1 MTINLNEMGDHGWS
15 DDRAIYEIRNIYEGA
30 STTSEGTFADRGSA
44 TATDRHAVLS
54 PELQRESEKHI
65 HLKRYLSTL
74 PMDDIGVPEY
84 RRSLTPDDNLSGERN
99 LIYPVNKEVLIH
111 IYPGIAGDRDC
122 YVPVEPD
129 CGPEVTDLL
138 RQVDEQLAVDID
150 QLEALASSES
160 KEQGLLDCL
169 DRVCLSAS
177 GRLEPD
183 PMTLDISGWEGLRYL
198 MVREKVGLGKIQP
211 LIDDPYI
218 EDVSCSGVGSVF
230 LEHRIFGGLK
240 SSVAFDSGTELDR
253 FVIKLSERIGR
264 PATTRDP
271 LIDSVLPDGSRINIV
286 YGDDVSR
293 KGSNFTI
300 RKFSD
305 APLSVI
311 DLIDSGTLSYDM
323 AAYVWLMVAGGMNIF
338 VSGETAS
345 GKTTLLNSISTFI
358 DPDGKVVSIEDT
370 PELQI
375 PHENWT
381 REVVR
386 GSAVGESAVSMFDLL
401 RSALRQRPDE
411 ILIGE
416 IRGEEGAVV
425 FQAMQTGHPCMATFH
440 ASTVEKL
447 IQRLTGQPI
456 NIPKPYIDNLNMVI
470 LMSAVSLP
478 DGRTARRVTSINEI
492 IGYDSESESFGY
504 IEVFRWDPVTDTF
517 EFPGFMNT
525 NLLEN
530 TVAVRSGIAPGNDR
544 AIYDRLKRR
553 SDVLKRL
560 SEKEV
565 NDFHEL
571 HDVLSQASR
580 EGHLR

>member
-1 MTINLNEMGDHGWS
+1 MNVSQDELGDPERFDNG
-15 DDRAIYEIRNIYEGA
+15 AIYEIRGVSGEA
-30 STTSEGTFADRGSA
+30 GTNTQDTVSGDGLNRGQ
-44 TATDRHAVLS
+44 TRNTVLS
-54 PELQRESEKHI
+54 AELQRESDKHV
-65 HLKRYLSTL
+65 HLKKYLSAL
-74 PMDDIGVPEY
+74 PINDIGAPEY
-84 RRSLTPDDNLSGERN
+84 RPVLTAQDRSLSFRN
-99 LIYPVNKEVLIH
+99 LIYPVNEEVLVH
-111 IYPGIAGDRDC
+111 IYPGMLGERDC

-129 CGPEVTDLL
+129 CGPAITRLL
-138 RQVDEQLAVDID
+138 EQVDEQLAIDID
-150 QLEALASSES
+150 QLEMLAASEDR
-160 KEQGLLDCL
+160 ERGLLECL
-169 DRVCLSAS
+169 DRICLSAG

-183 PMTLDISGWEGLRYL
+183 PMTLDTSGWEGLKYL

-211 LIDDPYI
+211 FIEDPYI

-230 LEHRIFGGLK
+230 LEHRIFGSLK
-240 SSVAFDSGTELDR
+240 SSVNFDSGNELDR

-286 YGDDVSR
+286 YGNDVSR

-305 APLSVI
+305 SPLSI
-311 DLIDSGTLSYDM
+311 LDLIKSGTLSYEM

-358 DPDGKVVSIEDT
+358 NPDGKVVSIEDT

-386 GSAVGESAVSMFDLL
+386 GMAAGESAVSMFDLL

-411 ILIGE
+411 IMIGE
-416 IRGEEGAVV
+416 IRGEEGSVV

-456 NIPKPYIDNLNMVI
+456 NIPKPYIDNLNLVI
-470 LMSAVSLP
+470 LMSAVRLP
-478 DGRTARRVTSINEI
+478 DGRTARRVTSISEI
-492 IGYDSESESFGY
+492 IGYDSILDSFGY

-525 NLLEN
+525 DLLEN
-530 TVAVRSGIAPGNDR
+530 TVALRSGLAPENDH
-544 AIYDRLKRR
+544 AIYKKLLERAHALERLQ
-553 SDVLKRL
+553 
-560 SEKEV
+560 EKEV
-565 NDFHEL
+565 NGFHEL
-571 HDVLSQASR
+571 HDVLSEASR
-580 EGHLR
+580 KGLI

>member
-1 MTINLNEMGDHGWS
+1 MTINQDELEGRRS
-15 DDRAIYEIRNIYEGA
+15 LDDEAVFEIRNIPSA
-30 STTSEGTFADRGSA
+30 AKPNLPGTALGRSA
-44 TATDRHAVLS
+44 VEEQPGETPLS
-54 PELQRESEKHI
+54 SDLQRESDKHV
-65 HLKRYLSTL
+65 HLKKYLASL
-74 PMDDIGVPEY
+74 PMDVIGIPEY
-84 RRSLTPDDNLSGERN
+84 RTLLTPEDRSLQWKN
-99 LIYPVNKEVLIH
+99 LIYPVNGNVMVH
-111 IYPGIAGDRDC
+111 IYPGTSGDRDH

-129 CGPEVTDLL
+129 CGPVITDLL
-138 RQVDEQLAVDID
+138 EQVDERLATDMGLLEQLA
-150 QLEALASSES
+150 ESEDH
-160 KEQGLLDCL
+160 EQGLLESL
-169 DRVCLSAS
+169 DRICLSAG

-211 LIDDPYI
+211 FINDPYI

-240 SSVAFDSGTELDR
+240 SSVAFNSEEELDR

-286 YGDDVSR
+286 YGNDVSK

-300 RKFSD
+300 RKFSE
-305 APLSVI
+305 APLSI
-311 DLIDSGTLSYDM
+311 LDLIRSGTLSYEM
-323 AAYVWLMVAGGMNIF
+323 AAYVWLMIAGGMNVF

-386 GSAVGESAVSMFDLL
+386 GMALGESEVSMFDLL

-411 ILIGE
+411 IMVGE
-416 IRGEEGAVV
+416 IRGEEGSVV
-425 FQAMQTGHPCMATFH
+425 FQAMQTGHPCLATFH
-440 ASTVEKL
+440 ASSVEKL

-456 NIPKPYIDNLNMVI
+456 NIPKPYIDNLNLVI
-470 LMSAVSLP
+470 LMSAVRLP
-478 DGRTARRVTSINEI
+478 NGQTARRVTSINEI
-492 IGYDSESESFGY
+492 IGYDSAADCFGY

-517 EFPGFMNT
+517 EFPGYMNT
-525 NLLEN
+525 DLLEN
-530 TVAVRSGIAPGNDR
+530 TVALRCGLAPEDDH
-544 AIYDRLKRR
+544 AIYNKLSQRARVLERLQ
-553 SDVLKRL
+553 
-560 SEKEV
+560 EKEV
-565 NDFHEL
+565 SSFHEL

-580 EGHLR
+580 EGHI

>member
-1 MTINLNEMGDHGWS
+1 MQFDRNDNGNTGLP
-15 DDRAIYEIRNIYEGA
+15 DDRAIYEIRNMSGA
-30 STTSEGTFADRGSA
+30 VDLSRPGTIADQSNDFDRG
-44 TATDRHAVLS
+44 RAVLS
-54 PELQRESEKHI
+54 PELQRESEKHL
-65 HLKRYLSTL
+65 HLKRYLASL
-74 PMDDIGVPEY
+74 PMDEIGVPDY
-84 RRSLTPDDNLSGERN
+84 RPNLTVQDRSLNYRN
-99 LIYPVNKEVLIH
+99 LIYPVDREVMVH
-111 IYPGIAGDRDC
+111 IYPGIGGDRDC

-129 CGPEVTDLL
+129 CGPEITSLL
-138 RQVDEQLAVDID
+138 EQVDAELAMNID
-150 QLEALASSES
+150 HLEELAASQN

-169 DRVCLSAS
+169 DRICMSVG

-183 PMTLDISGWEGLRYL
+183 PMTLDTAGWEGLKYL
-198 MVREKVGLGKIQP
+198 MIREKIGLGKIQP
-211 LIDDPYI
+211 FIDDHYI

-240 SSVAFDSGTELDR
+240 SSITFESGSELDR

-300 RKFSD
+300 RKFSET
-305 APLSVI
+305 PFSIL
-311 DLIDSGTLSYDM
+311 DLVESGTLSYEM
-323 AAYVWLMVAGGMNIF
+323 AAYIWLMVSSGMNTF

-358 DPDGKVVSIEDT
+358 NPDGKIVSIEDT
-370 PELQI
+370 PELQV

-386 GSAVGESAVSMFDLL
+386 GSAVGGSAVSMFDLL

-411 ILIGE
+411 IIIGE
-416 IRGEEGAVV
+416 IRGEEGSVV

-456 NIPKPYIDNLNMVI
+456 NIPKPYIDNLNLVI
-470 LMSAVSLP
+470 LMSAVKLP

-492 IGYDSESESFGY
+492 IGYDPASESFGF

-517 EFPGFMNT
+517 EFPGYLNT
-525 NLLEN
+525 NLLEHV
-530 TVAVRSGIAPGNDR
+530 VAVRNGLAPGDDQ
-544 AIYDRLKRR
+544 AIYEKLYQRAQ
-553 SDVLKRL
+553 VLKRL
-560 SEKEV
+560 CEKEV
-565 NDFHEL
+565 NDFYEL
-571 HDVLSQASR
+571 HDVLSQAGR

>member
-1 MTINLNEMGDHGWS
+1 MQFDRNDNGNTGLP
-15 DDRAIYEIRNIYEGA
+15 DDRAIYEIRNMSGA
-30 STTSEGTFADRGSA
+30 VDLSRPGTIADQSNDF
-44 TATDRHAVLS
+44 DRRRAVLS
-54 PELQRESEKHI
+54 PELQRESEKHL
-65 HLKRYLSTL
+65 HLKRYLASL
-74 PMDDIGVPEY
+74 PMDEIGVPDY
-84 RRSLTPDDNLSGERN
+84 RPSLTVQDRSLNYRN
-99 LIYPVNKEVLIH
+99 LIYPVDKEVMVH
-111 IYPGIAGDRDC
+111 IYPGIGGDRDC

-129 CGPEVTDLL
+129 CSPEITSLL
-138 RQVDEQLAVDID
+138 EQVDAELAMNID
-150 QLEALASSES
+150 RLEELAASQN

-169 DRVCLSAS
+169 DRICMSVG

-183 PMTLDISGWEGLRYL
+183 PMTLDTAGWEGLKYL
-198 MVREKVGLGKIQP
+198 MIREKIGLGKIQP
-211 LIDDPYI
+211 FIDDPYI

-240 SSVAFDSGTELDR
+240 SSITFESGSELDR

-300 RKFSD
+300 RKFSET
-305 APLSVI
+305 PFSIL
-311 DLIDSGTLSYDM
+311 DLVESGTLSYEM
-323 AAYVWLMVAGGMNIF
+323 ASYIWLMVSSGMNTF

-345 GKTTLLNSISTFI
+345 GKTTLLNAISTFI
-358 DPDGKVVSIEDT
+358 NPDGKIVSIEDT
-370 PELQI
+370 PELQV

-386 GSAVGESAVSMFDLL
+386 GSAVGGSAVSMFDLL

-411 ILIGE
+411 IIIGE
-416 IRGEEGAVV
+416 IRGEEGSVV

-456 NIPKPYIDNLNMVI
+456 NIPKPYIDNLNLVI
-470 LMSAVSLP
+470 LMSAVKLP

-492 IGYDSESESFGY
+492 IGYDPTSESFGF
-504 IEVFRWDPVTDTF
+504 IEVFRWDPATDTF
-517 EFPGFMNT
+517 EFPGYLNT
-525 NLLEN
+525 NLLEHV
-530 TVAVRSGIAPGNDR
+530 VAVRNGLAPGNDQ
-544 AIYDRLKRR
+544 AIYEKLYQRAQ
-553 SDVLKRL
+553 VLKRL
-560 SEKEV
+560 YQKEV
-565 NDFHEL
+565 NDFYEL
-571 HDVLSQASR
+571 HDVLSQAGR

>member
-1 MTINLNEMGDHGWS
+1 M
-15 DDRAIYEIRNIYEGA
+15 
-30 STTSEGTFADRGSA
+30 
-44 TATDRHAVLS
+44 
-54 PELQRESEKHI
+54 
-65 HLKRYLSTL
+65 
-74 PMDDIGVPEY
+74 
-84 RRSLTPDDNLSGERN
+84 
-99 LIYPVNKEVLIH
+99 H
-111 IYPGIAGDRDC
+111 IYPGMLGERDC

-129 CGPEVTDLL
+129 CGPVITRLL
-138 RQVDEQLAVDID
+138 EQVDEQLAIDIN
-150 QLEALASSES
+150 QLEMLAASEDR
-160 KEQGLLDCL
+160 EQGLLECL
-169 DRVCLSAS
+169 DRICLSAG

-183 PMTLDISGWEGLRYL
+183 PMTLDTSGWEGLKYL

-211 LIDDPYI
+211 FIEDPYI

-230 LEHRIFGGLK
+230 LEHRIFGSLK
-240 SSVAFDSGTELDR
+240 SSVTFDSGNELDR

-286 YGDDVSR
+286 YGSDVSR

-305 APLSVI
+305 SPLSI
-311 DLIDSGTLSYDM
+311 LDLIKSGTLSYEM

-338 VSGETAS
+338 VCGETAS

-358 DPDGKVVSIEDT
+358 NPDGKVVSIEDT

-386 GSAVGESAVSMFDLL
+386 GMAAGESAVSMFDLL

-411 ILIGE
+411 IIIGE
-416 IRGEEGAVV
+416 IRGEEGSVV

-456 NIPKPYIDNLNMVI
+456 NIPKPYIDNLNLVI
-470 LMSAVSLP
+470 LMSAVRLP
-478 DGRTARRVTSINEI
+478 DGRTARRVTSISEI
-492 IGYDSESESFGY
+492 IGYDSPSDSFRY

-525 NLLEN
+525 DLLEN
-530 TVAVRSGIAPGNDR
+530 TVALRSGLAPENDH
-544 AIYDRLKRR
+544 AIYKKLLERAHVLERLQ
-553 SDVLKRL
+553 
-560 SEKEV
+560 EKEV
-565 NDFHEL
+565 NGFHEL

-580 EGHLR
+580 KGLI

>member
-1 MTINLNEMGDHGWS
+1 MTIYQDELEGQRRP
-15 DDRAIYEIRNIYEGA
+15 DDEAIFEIRNA
-30 STTSEGTFADRGSA
+30 PSEAIPNSPDTILR
-44 TATDRHAVLS
+44 RNAVDDLLGDTPLS
-54 PELQRESEKHI
+54 YDLQRESDKHV
-65 HLKRYLSTL
+65 HLKKYLANL
-74 PMDDIGVPEY
+74 PMDAIGIPEY
-84 RRSLTPDDNLSGERN
+84 RTTLTPEDRSLERKN
-99 LIYPVNKEVLIH
+99 LIYPVNENVLVH
-111 IYPGIAGDRDC
+111 IYPGSSGDRDY

-129 CGPEVTDLL
+129 CGPVITSLL
-138 RQVDEQLAVDID
+138 EQVDGRLATDMELLEQLA
-150 QLEALASSES
+150 ESEDH
-160 KEQGLLDCL
+160 EQGLLESL
-169 DRVCLSAS
+169 DRICLSAG
-177 GRLEPD
+177 GRFEPD
-183 PMTLDISGWEGLRYL
+183 PMTLDIAGWEGLRYL

-211 LIDDPYI
+211 FINDPYI

-240 SSVAFDSGTELDR
+240 SSVAFDSEQELDR

-286 YGDDVSR
+286 YGNDVSK

-300 RKFSD
+300 RKFSE
-305 APLSVI
+305 APLSVL
-311 DLIDSGTLSYDM
+311 DLIRSGTLSYEM
-323 AAYVWLMVAGGMNIF
+323 AAYVWLMVAGGMNVF

-386 GSAVGESAVSMFDLL
+386 GMALGESEVSMFDLL

-411 ILIGE
+411 IMVGE
-416 IRGEEGAVV
+416 IRGEEGSVV
-425 FQAMQTGHPCMATFH
+425 FQAMQTGHPCLATFH
-440 ASTVEKL
+440 ASSVEKL

-456 NIPKPYIDNLNMVI
+456 NIPKPYIDNLNLVI
-470 LMSAVSLP
+470 LMSAVRLP
-478 DGRTARRVTSINEI
+478 NGQTARRVTSINEI
-492 IGYDSESESFGY
+492 IGYDSAADCFGY

-517 EFPGFMNT
+517 EFPGYMNT
-525 NLLEN
+525 DLLEN
-530 TVAVRSGIAPGNDR
+530 TVALRCGLAPEDDH
-544 AIYDRLKRR
+544 AIYNKLSQRARVLERLQ
-553 SDVLKRL
+553 
-560 SEKEV
+560 EKEV
-565 NDFHEL
+565 SSFHEL

-580 EGHLR
+580 EGHI